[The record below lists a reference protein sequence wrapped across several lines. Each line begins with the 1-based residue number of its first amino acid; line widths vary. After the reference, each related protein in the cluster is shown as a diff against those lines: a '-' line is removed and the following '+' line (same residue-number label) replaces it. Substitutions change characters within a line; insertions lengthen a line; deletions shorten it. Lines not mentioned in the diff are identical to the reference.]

1 MATSSVE
8 GISDLTLVVSGLQFG
23 KNAQDVLPG
32 IRGIGGELFN
42 IGAQSGIGI
51 GQNGV
56 PQSSTFLFDAEFLDI
71 ERVEVLKGPQG
82 TINGRNSTGGTIN
95 VFSKMP
101 TDKFEA
107 GVKATVGNY
116 DRRAA
121 EVYVSGPITDK
132 VGGRLALKTD
142 RADGW
147 IRNTYLDQRT
157 ASTDRISFRGTLVAE
172 LSDTVAATLIVDG
185 LNDDSITQGLH
196 SWGAIHPGYPSIMEY
211 AGVETIDLDSLEFQ
225 TEQRYNN
232 DKDRYAAT
240 LIVTWNLNPASTLT
254 STTGYIDHTNRT
266 GWDSDGLTISTNN
279 IPIIDFEIWQF
290 TQELTL
296 TADLTDRLDLILGGL
311 YLREKAVEPIHFYS
325 GSYIGLL
332 PGIWAKPEDDLTS
345 ISGYAQLRY
354 ELTDK
359 LRISVGVRHT
369 NDEKKTKNQNFGL
382 VGPEVQRYN
391 DLGIRA
397 PTSLMP
403 DVSGTPKKTT
413 FKATTPRAAIDYSLD
428 DNVTFYVSASRGFK
442 AGGFNTF
449 QNTLTTDAFEPE
461 FVWSYEAGAKARL
474 LDNRVFVAG
483 SVFFMD
489 YESLQLNVFGIDG
502 DFLPQVLNAGDAEI
516 SGLELELD
524 AFVSDELR
532 IRVAAAYLDAE
543 MTKSRTADPIFPEL
557 GDVDP
562 TTGLNVRDLAGNRL
576 PRAPKWKI
584 AVSGIYTKPLGNN
597 LHGVLKADY
606 MWQDHMFFNFYNHE
620 ALHQDSYGLLNLYAG
635 LESAGGSWSLGAFVQ
650 NATDKRYFTQMNV
663 DSIGTAPVPRP
674 YVNIGE
680 PRMYGL
686 RFGYNF

>member
-1 MATSSVE
+1 MPRRWQRRRAVGAGNEGGQDAAYIEEVLVSAEKREESLVDVPIAVVAFTGEELATSSVE

-42 IGAQSGIGI
+42 IGAQSGIAI

-56 PQSSTFLFDAEFLDI
+56 PHSSTFLFDAEFLDI

-254 STTGYIDHTNRT
+254 STTGYIDHTNRVT
-266 GWDSDGLTISTNN
+266 THPPFSSD
-279 IPIIDFEIWQF
+279 
-290 TQELTL
+290 
-296 TADLTDRLDLILGGL
+296 IL
-311 YLREKAVEPIHFYS
+311 
-325 GSYIGLL
+325 
-332 PGIWAKPEDDLTS
+332 
-345 ISGYAQLRY
+345 
-354 ELTDK
+354 
-359 LRISVGVRHT
+359 
-369 NDEKKTKNQNFGL
+369 
-382 VGPEVQRYN
+382 
-391 DLGIRA
+391 
-397 PTSLMP
+397 
-403 DVSGTPKKTT
+403 
-413 FKATTPRAAIDYSLD
+413 
-428 DNVTFYVSASRGFK
+428 
-442 AGGFNTF
+442 
-449 QNTLTTDAFEPE
+449 
-461 FVWSYEAGAKARL
+461 
-474 LDNRVFVAG
+474 
-483 SVFFMD
+483 
-489 YESLQLNVFGIDG
+489 
-502 DFLPQVLNAGDAEI
+502 
-516 SGLELELD
+516 
-524 AFVSDELR
+524 
-532 IRVAAAYLDAE
+532 
-543 MTKSRTADPIFPEL
+543 
-557 GDVDP
+557 
-562 TTGLNVRDLAGNRL
+562 
-576 PRAPKWKI
+576 
-584 AVSGIYTKPLGNN
+584 
-597 LHGVLKADY
+597 
-606 MWQDHMFFNFYNHE
+606 
-620 ALHQDSYGLLNLYAG
+620 
-635 LESAGGSWSLGAFVQ
+635 Q
-650 NATDKRYFTQMNV
+650 NA
-663 DSIGTAPVPRP
+663 
-674 YVNIGE
+674 
-680 PRMYGL
+680 
-686 RFGYNF
+686 